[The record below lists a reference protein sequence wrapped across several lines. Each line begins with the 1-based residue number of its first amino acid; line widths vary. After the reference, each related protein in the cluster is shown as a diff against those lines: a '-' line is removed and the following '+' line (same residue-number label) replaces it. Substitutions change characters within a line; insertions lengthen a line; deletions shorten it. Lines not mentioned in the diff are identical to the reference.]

1 MSSPIPGMPEGKP
14 AGMRCIQLT
23 ADLRCALYGLPGR
36 PEVCIHLEPSIEM
49 CGENAEQ
56 AMAGLAALEA
66 ATDPGG
72 GIARTIPGH
81 ESGDPAL
88 PDPDGR
94 ARAGRKPDVPASEDT

>member
-14 AGMRCIQLT
+14 AGVRCVQLT

-36 PEVCIHLEPSIEM
+36 PEVCIRLEPSIEM

-56 AMAGLAALEA
+56 AMAYLASLEA

-72 GIARTIPGH
+72 IARTIPGR

-88 PDPDGR
+88 PDL
-94 ARAGRKPDVPASEDT
+94 ALPASEDS